1 MAMHRLRER
10 LKEMAQKNRERER
23 SIEPRF
29 EAVSRHL
36 WPWRESRLLA
46 LVGLLAVLDYVS
58 TYAALELS
66 GNTRV
71 YEGGPLASWALQI
84 GGFRGLLLVDI
95 AAAGILLLAAVTIRS
110 LHFKLGFKGYGRIAF
125 VVILVPYVVAT
136 MAAVFNNVVLTF
148 I

>member
-1 MAMHRLRER
+1 MHRLFKR
-10 LKEMAQKNRERER
+10 LKDTARKNRERER
-23 SIEPRF
+23 FIEHHF

-46 LVGLLAVLDYVS
+46 LVGLLAVLDYAS

-71 YEGGPLASWALQI
+71 YEGGPLASWALRV
-84 GGFRGLLLVDI
+84 GGFPSLLMVDI
-95 AAAGILLLAAVTIRS
+95 AAAGILLLVAITVRS
-110 LHFKLGFKGYGRIAF
+110 LHLKFGFKGYGRTAF

-136 MAAVFNNVVLTF
+136 MAAVFNNVALTF

>member
-1 MAMHRLRER
+1 MHHLLRR
-10 LKEMAQKNRERER
+10 LKDVAKKNRERER
-23 SIEPRF
+23 SIEPHV
-29 EAVSRHL
+29 EAVSRSL

-46 LVGLLAVLDYVS
+46 LVGLLAVLDYAS

-71 YEGGPLASWALQI
+71 YEGGPLASWALRT
-84 GGFRGLLLVDI
+84 GGFPALLMVNI
-95 AAAGILLLAAVTIRS
+95 AAASILLLAAITVRS
-110 LHFKLGFKGYGRIAF
+110 LHLKFGFKGYGRTAF

-136 MAAVFNNVVLTF
+136 MAAVFNNVALTF